1 MLPVARTLLVLSAVA
16 AIAGCASPTVV
27 ETKKITD
34 ENLTCTQIESEIA
47 EAERFKTEAK
57 AERKVTGTNVAA
69 AIFFWP
75 ALLGT
80 YSNTQE
86 AIEAADSR
94 KAHLADLYAARK
106 CSQAKAVTQRPAS
119 GKVQ

>member
-1 MLPVARTLLVLSAVA
+1 MNPIAKTLLALSVVAVM
-16 AIAGCASPTVV
+16 AGCASPTVI

-34 ENLTCTQIESEIA
+34 ENLTCAQIESEIA
-47 EAERFKTEAK
+47 EADRFKREAK

-86 AIEAADSR
+86 AMEAADER
-94 KAHLADLYAARK
+94 KAYLTDMYVARK
-106 CSQAKAVTQRPAS
+106 CSQAKAVTQS
-119 GKVQ
+119 GKVTKTQ

>member
-1 MLPVARTLLVLSAVA
+1 MKLIAKALLAVSAVVVM
-16 AIAGCASPTVV
+16 AGCASPTVV
-27 ETKKITD
+27 ETKKIGD
-34 ENLTCTQIESEIA
+34 ESLTCSQIESEIA
-47 EAERFKTEAK
+47 EAERFKREAK

-86 AIEAADSR
+86 AMEAADQR
-94 KAHLADLYAARK
+94 KAHLTDLHVARK
-106 CSQAKAVTQRPAS
+106 CSQDKSVSQRATGTKAQ
-119 GKVQ
+119 